1 MANYLRPRPVASWGR
16 LPGMELMGRRVLVTG
31 ASRGIGA
38 ALAEAFAAAGAR
50 PVLVARTAGPLRDLA
65 ARLDGTALVADL
77 TDPADLGGLIAR
89 AEAAA
94 GGAIDVVVS
103 NAGVET
109 ARHLADQTA
118 HELDAL
124 YRLNLLAPAE
134 LFRQALPGMRARR
147 SGHVV
152 AMSSLAAVGTFPGL
166 AAYGSSKAGLTRLT
180 AGLRADLRGTGV
192 GVTDVQLGPVRGDM
206 IDRARAYGPTDAGF
220 ARLSRL
226 RVLGELD
233 PHEVARATVTA
244 VHAGRGHLRLPR
256 RAGVAGAWAEAPQ
269 RVVEVLLTGLPHQE
283 RR

>member
-1 MANYLRPRPVASWGR
+1 MDLV
-16 LPGMELMGRRVLVTG
+16 GRRVLVTG

-65 ARLDGTALVADL
+65 ARLDGIALVADL

-94 GGAIDVVVS
+94 GAIDVVVS
-103 NAGVET
+103 NAGVES

-118 HELDAL
+118 QELDAL

-134 LFRQALPGMRARR
+134 LFRQALPGMLARR
-147 SGHVV
+147 RGHVV

-166 AAYGSSKAGLTRLT
+166 AAYGSSKAGLSRLT

-206 IDRARAYGPTDAGF
+206 IDRARTYGPTDLGF
-220 ARLSRL
+220 TRLSRL
-226 RVLGELD
+226 RVLRELD
-233 PHEVARATVTA
+233 PHEVAHATVAA
-244 VHAGRGHLRLPR
+244 VQAGRGHLRLPR
-256 RAGVAGAWAEAPQ
+256 RAAVAGAWAEAPQ
-269 RVVEVLLTGLPHQE
+269 RVVEVLLTGLPHQV